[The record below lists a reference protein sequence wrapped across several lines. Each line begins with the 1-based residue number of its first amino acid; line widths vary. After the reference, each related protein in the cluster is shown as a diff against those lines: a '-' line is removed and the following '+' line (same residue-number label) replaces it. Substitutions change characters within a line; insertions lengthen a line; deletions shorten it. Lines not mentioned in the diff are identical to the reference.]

1 MKVVV
6 AGGSGFLG
14 SHLSRALLDRGDDVL
29 VIDNLCTGNTAN
41 IADLNGRAG
50 FRFIDHDITQ
60 PFESNPSLMGA
71 LAAGVDRICNLA
83 SPASPPT
90 YQKLSVETLLVGS
103 VGMQNLL
110 DLAVSHNARILQ
122 ASTSEVYGDPDVHPQ
137 PESYWG
143 RVNPNGPRSMYDE
156 SKRFAE
162 AMCAAYVVRHGV
174 DLRTVRIFN
183 TYGPWMS
190 PDDGRVVTNFVG
202 QALRGEPLTIFGDGT
217 QTRSFCF
224 VSDQVAGQLA
234 LLDSTVTGP
243 VNIGNPGEFTML
255 ELAELVSELTGSTA
269 GIVHRP
275 LPGDDPLQRRPDIT
289 RAQNELGWQPT
300 VALREGLERT
310 IAWFRTL
317 PEYGGTAA
325 APKVA

>member
-1 MKVVV
+1 VSAPTGVVI

-14 SHLSRALLDRGDDVL
+14 SHVSRALVGLGHRV
-29 VIDNLCTGNTAN
+29 VCIDSMVTGNRLN
-41 IADLNGRAG
+41 VSDLEPADN
-50 FRFIDHDITQ
+50 FSVIEHDIIEPLPVDAIQ
-60 PFESNPSLMGA
+60 AA
-71 LAAGVDRICNLA
+71 LGGVPLTRICNLA

-90 YQKLSVETLLVGS
+90 YQRLSVETLLVGS
-103 VGMQNLL
+103 VGMKNLL
-110 DLAVSHNARILQ
+110 DLAVAHDARILQ

-183 TYGPWMS
+183 TYGPGMS
-190 PDDGRVVTNFVG
+190 PDDGRVVTNFIA
-202 QALRGEPLTIFGDGT
+202 QALRGEPLTVYGDGS

-234 LLDSTVTGP
+234 LLESGVLGP

-255 ELAELVSELTGSTA
+255 ELANLVLEISGASST
-269 GIVHRP
+269 IEYRP
-275 LPGDDPLQRRPDIT
+275 LPGDDPLQRRPDIS
-289 RAQNELGWQPT
+289 RASAELGWEPK
-300 VALREGLERT
+300 VVLREGLQRT
-310 IAWFRTL
+310 IDWFRSHPAFL
-317 PEYGGTAA
+317 
-325 APKVA
+325 